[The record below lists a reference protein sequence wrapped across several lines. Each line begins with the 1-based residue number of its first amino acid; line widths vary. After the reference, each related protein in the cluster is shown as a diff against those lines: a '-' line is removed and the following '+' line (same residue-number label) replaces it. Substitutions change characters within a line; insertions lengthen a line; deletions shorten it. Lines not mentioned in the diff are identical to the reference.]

1 MRKSSHSSGDR
12 GGKQTQEDTPNQENQ
27 CNKKTVR
34 QHTKNSNTRRKS
46 SIVVSKKEKENK
58 KGKKSRTTNDKS
70 NIRMKSIDTGPNQK
84 FYFTELPLVQQKN
97 MLKDEVDDLYDK
109 VCFLRDEL
117 RYRQEQ
123 VYYQKLKMKRSEDKV
138 IRKACLD
145 SELSAEIVR
154 LRFQSQELS
163 DQEYEIKELISQRNI
178 SDLRAELFDHKTELR
193 RLQKD
198 SLVYNEKISQAQSLL
213 DDYTSTEYHKQMEV
227 IVNRYDELKQKLK
240 EKVNEHHQL
249 KEELAQ
255 LRKSIVIEE
264 NNKKRSQAES
274 SNEIAQ
280 LYKHLNE
287 LKDKKDNLILKLEK
301 QRNSFEDEIQSTSST
316 SPSNSKQSQ
325 KKKILNELATI
336 DMMISS
342 ASKKKAEKKAKR
354 AVHPPET
361 SSINS
366 SRRSIHSR
374 TSNPNAPTNSYEEMN
389 SHANPRRKKMQ
400 QLSNKTKD
408 TETSENDEEATNYNN
423 KDYSDKHIN
432 ESEPDNNSNTNT
444 DTPTDNSEYNKIDIK
459 NNDSIS
465 KDDSEEDKSI
475 NVNSNEEKKL
485 ELEES
490 NSSIST
496 VDNNGSQTNIINS
509 ISQDKMQSL
518 SNIIETLG
526 DKLNDPEH
534 HSEKED
540 GEDLNMNSEE
550 ITKEEGEESIIFDKK
565 PSTDQTQLPNQP
577 NLDSSLRRLL
587 DSENISNSKNSTFD
601 EAEIDKKIAEFE
613 KESQFE
619 KKEEDKEKESK
630 TENENESEKE
640 NESKKS
646 DLDSSIIS
654 QSSSAFNEDNLSNNN
669 STNDSIE
676 KVDNKSEVHD
686 DDNSENEQAINSNHN
701 DEEEKKEDRDIDNKE
716 ENDDNFDNFDD
727 DKSDSNNG
735 EGETTHTLALSEN
748 ESDSDSN
755 KLLKSSASPTQDN
768 ELSTEPKSDDD
779 QNNNL
784 DDKSSNDDD
793 QNNNLD
799 DKSSNDDDQNN
810 KLDDKSSNDD
820 DDEPSDDMFGQL
832 KFDGDSHN
840 DDFW

>member
-12 GGKQTQEDTPNQENQ
+12 GGKQTQEDTQNQENQ

-34 QHTKNSNTRRKS
+34 QHTKNSNTRLKS
-46 SIVVSKKEKENK
+46 CIVVSKKEKENK

-97 MLKDEVDDLYDK
+97 MLKNEVDDLYDK

-123 VYYQKLKMKRSEDKV
+123 VYYQKLKMKRSEDKI

-264 NNKKRSQAES
+264 NNKKRSQTES

-301 QRNSFEDEIQSTSST
+301 QRNSFEDEMQSMSST

-366 SRRSIHSR
+366 SRRSIHNR
-374 TSNPNAPTNSYEEMN
+374 TSNSNASNNNYEEMN

-408 TETSENDEEATNYNN
+408 PETSENDEEVTNSNN
-423 KDYSDKHIN
+423 RDYSDKHIN

-465 KDDSEEDKSI
+465 KDDSEEDKNI
-475 NVNSNEEKKL
+475 NVNSNEEQKL
-485 ELEES
+485 ELEKS

-509 ISQDKMQSL
+509 ISKDKMQSL

-526 DKLNDPEH
+526 DKLSDPEH

-565 PSTDQTQLPNQP
+565 QSTDQTQRPNQP

-587 DSENISNSKNSTFD
+587 DSEHISNSKNSTFD

-613 KESQFE
+613 KESQF
-619 KKEEDKEKESK
+619 KNKEEDKEKESK
-630 TENENESEKE
+630 TENESEKE
-640 NESKKS
+640 NEIKKS

-686 DDNSENEQAINSNHN
+686 DNNSENEQAINSNHN
-701 DEEEKKEDRDIDNKE
+701 DEEEKEEDRDIGNKE

-727 DKSDSNNG
+727 DKSDNNG
-735 EGETTHTLALSEN
+735 EGEITHTLALSEN

-793 QNNNLD
+793 
-799 DKSSNDDDQNN
+799 
-810 KLDDKSSNDD
+810 
-820 DDEPSDDMFGQL
+820 EPSDDMFGQL
-832 KFDGDSHN
+832 KFDGDGHN